1 MKPLDKAPP
10 TADPDVIAKKHT
22 VVQGTDNAF
31 KWAQKYHVKLA
42 WGMDLMFNAEQ
53 MKKQNTDIPKLL
65 QWFTPAQALRL
76 LTHDNAELLALCGPR
91 NPYQGKL
98 GVIAG
103 GALADLLLAEGDPT
117 EDLNLLTDPEKNF
130 RLIMKDGEIYKNT
143 LGQ

>member
-1 MKPLDKAPP
+1 
-10 TADPDVIAKKHT
+10 

-117 EDLNLLTDPEKNF
+117 VDLNLLTDPEKNF